1 MNKRSRKEQ
10 KVSYLKRPLL
20 SAAVTQLIAAVI
32 STYCYRE
39 KLHWSAVPVIVLV
52 GILAFEVLRIC
63 VRFNK
68 NSCLY
73 YLIFLIFPVTIIRT
87 GIVSDRLGKCYENIT
102 FTGTIYNMQ
111 NKDGYNVLYI
121 NNTDIH
127 TGIIV
132 YTDDNKCNAGD
143 IVRVT
148 GDVKEFDKPR
158 NYGSFDAN
166 MYYISLGYPY
176 KCNADKVVV
185 TESNNN
191 RLRYILYVIK
201 QKIKGIYAKVYKD
214 KAGLM
219 SSIVLGD
226 KYELDIKTK
235 EEYQK
240 NGIAHLLAISGLHI
254 SLVGMAVYK
263 LIRKYIGIMKASV
276 ISIAV
281 IIMYLIMTGETVSA
295 KRAVCMLVLIIIAD
309 VYGRTFDILTGLS
322 AASILILGR
331 NPYTVYSM
339 SYIMSF
345 LAIIGISQLYPVL
358 MPDEKA
364 INSRMDNTGKIVKKL
379 IVYIINALLCSIVV
393 TIATLPAVLY
403 SYNSVFL
410 TSIFINCIVIPLMP
424 VVMIT
429 GIITAFAGFI
439 SLKLAYFTAGAGN
452 YVLDFYDFV
461 CERNSRLGQFRIIT
475 GQPPAGVIIVYSV
488 LMIIF
493 IIINKPSFKYNF
505 KNYCKMHSLVN
516 KAINCII
523 AVMLV
528 VLVLN
533 MRYKPYNGLQINML
547 DVGQGDSIYVSAS
560 GRYNFLFDGGS
571 TDIKSAGQY
580 RVYPALR
587 AMGCKYIDC
596 IFISHTDND
605 HISAVMELIKMCDDT
620 FSIGSIVMPDIKG
633 KENIEAYMKLV
644 DMAYKAGINVC
655 YAVRGYTF
663 TVGELDIKCIHPC
676 AGYDYEDSNDYSAV
690 YCISYK
696 KFSML
701 MTGDAESRAEDCLI
715 NDINKE
721 RAANVD
727 IKDELSDITV
737 LKVGHHGSKYAT
749 SDKLLKTIKPQY
761 ALISCGINNRYG
773 HPHSETLERL
783 EDNNCKVYVT
793 NTLGEIIIRTDG
805 YKMSVHQY
813 LQ

>member
-1 MNKRSRKEQ
+1 MLGLGVRKNPFI
-10 KVSYLKRPLL
+10 Y
-20 SAAVTQLIAAVI
+20 
-32 STYCYRE
+32 
-39 KLHWSAVPVIVLV
+39 
-52 GILAFEVLRIC
+52 EVMP
-63 VRFNK
+63 
-68 NSCLY
+68 S
-73 YLIFLIFPVTIIRT
+73 
-87 GIVSDRLGKCYENIT
+87 
-102 FTGTIYNMQ
+102 
-111 NKDGYNVLYI
+111 
-121 NNTDIH
+121 
-127 TGIIV
+127 
-132 YTDDNKCNAGD
+132 
-143 IVRVT
+143 
-148 GDVKEFDKPR
+148 
-158 NYGSFDAN
+158 
-166 MYYISLGYPY
+166 
-176 KCNADKVVV
+176 
-185 TESNNN
+185 
-191 RLRYILYVIK
+191 ILYRVK
-201 QKIKGIYAKVYKD
+201 PQ
-214 KAGLM
+214 
-219 SSIVLGD
+219 
-226 KYELDIKTK
+226 T
-235 EEYQK
+235 
-240 NGIAHLLAISGLHI
+240 GLHI

-263 LIRKYIGIMKASV
+263 LIRKYIGIIKASV

-309 VYGRTFDILTGLS
+309 VHGRTFDILTGLS
-322 AASILILGR
+322 AASILMLGR
-331 NPYTVYSM
+331 NPYAVYSM

-358 MPDEKA
+358 MLDEKA
-364 INSRMDNTGKIVKKL
+364 INNVWFMDNIKSVKNIKSIYKVMCRLNSRTDNDGKIIRKL
-379 IVYIINALLCSIVV
+379 IVYIANAVLCSTSV
-393 TIATLPAVLY
+393 TLMTLPAVLY
-403 SYNSVFL
+403 SYNSVFV
-410 TSIFINCIVIPLMP
+410 TSVFINCIVIPLMP

-439 SLKLAYFTAGAGN
+439 SLKLAYFTAGAGG
-452 YVLDFYDFV
+452 YVLNFYDFV
-461 CERNSRLGQFRIIT
+461 CERNSGLGQFRIIT
-475 GQPPAGVIIVYSV
+475 GQPPAGVIVVYSM
-488 LMIIF
+488 LLIIF

-505 KNYCKMHSLVN
+505 KNYCKMYSLVN

-560 GRYNFLFDGGS
+560 GRHNFLFDGGS
-571 TDIKSAGQY
+571 TDIKNAGQY
-580 RVYPALR
+580 QVYPALR

-605 HISAVMELIKMCDDT
+605 HISAVMELINMCDDT

-644 DMAYKAGINVC
+644 DMADKAGINVC
-655 YAVRGYTF
+655 YAVRGDTF
-663 TVGELDIKCIHPC
+663 TVGDLDIKCIHPC
-676 AGYDYEDSNDYSAV
+676 AGYDYEDSNDCSAV

-696 KFSML
+696 EFSML
-701 MTGDAESRAEDCLI
+701 MTGDAESRAENCLI

-721 RAANVD
+721 SADNVNV
-727 IKDELSDITV
+727 KDELSDITV

-749 SDKLLKTIKPQY
+749 SNKLLKTIKPQY

-793 NTLGEIIIRTDG
+793 NTSGEITIKTDG

>member
-1 MNKRSRKEQ
+1 M
-10 KVSYLKRPLL
+10 KRPLL

-364 INSRMDNTGKIVKKL
+364 INSRMDNTGKIVKKS
-379 IVYIINALLCSIVV
+379 IVYIINALLCSIAV
-393 TIATLPAVLY
+393 TLATLPAVLY
-403 SYNSVFL
+403 SYNSVFM

-452 YVLDFYDFV
+452 YVLDYYDFV

-475 GQPPAGVIIVYSV
+475 GQPPAGIIIVYSV

-516 KAINCII
+516 KAINNII

-560 GRYNFLFDGGS
+560 GRHNFCL
-571 TDIKSAGQY
+571 T
-580 RVYPALR
+580 V
-587 AMGCKYIDC
+587 
-596 IFISHTDND
+596 
-605 HISAVMELIKMCDDT
+605 
-620 FSIGSIVMPDIKG
+620 
-633 KENIEAYMKLV
+633 EAR
-644 DMAYKAGINVC
+644 I
-655 YAVRGYTF
+655 
-663 TVGELDIKCIHPC
+663 
-676 AGYDYEDSNDYSAV
+676 
-690 YCISYK
+690 
-696 KFSML
+696 
-701 MTGDAESRAEDCLI
+701 
-715 NDINKE
+715 
-721 RAANVD
+721 
-727 IKDELSDITV
+727 
-737 LKVGHHGSKYAT
+737 LKVQDSTGCILHCVRWAVN
-749 SDKLLKTIKPQY
+749 I
-761 ALISCGINNRYG
+761 
-773 HPHSETLERL
+773 
-783 EDNNCKVYVT
+783 
-793 NTLGEIIIRTDG
+793 
-805 YKMSVHQY
+805 
-813 LQ
+813 

>member
-1 MNKRSRKEQ
+1 M
-10 KVSYLKRPLL
+10 KRPLL

-63 VRFNK
+63 VRF
-68 NSCLY
+68 
-73 YLIFLIFPVTIIRT
+73 
-87 GIVSDRLGKCYENIT
+87 
-102 FTGTIYNMQ
+102 
-111 NKDGYNVLYI
+111 
-121 NNTDIH
+121 
-127 TGIIV
+127 
-132 YTDDNKCNAGD
+132 
-143 IVRVT
+143 
-148 GDVKEFDKPR
+148 
-158 NYGSFDAN
+158 
-166 MYYISLGYPY
+166 
-176 KCNADKVVV
+176 
-185 TESNNN
+185 
-191 RLRYILYVIK
+191 
-201 QKIKGIYAKVYKD
+201 KGIYAKVYKD

-364 INSRMDNTGKIVKKL
+364 INSRMDNTGKIVKKS
-379 IVYIINALLCSIVV
+379 IVYIINALLCSIAV
-393 TIATLPAVLY
+393 TLATLPAVLY

-475 GQPPAGVIIVYSV
+475 GQPPAGIIIVYSV

-516 KAINCII
+516 KAINNII

-533 MRYKPYNGLQINML
+533 MHYKPYNGLQINML

-560 GRYNFLFDGGS
+560 GRHNFLFDGGS

-605 HISAVMELIKMCDDT
+605 HISAVMELIKMCNDT

-644 DMAYKAGINVC
+644 DMADKAGINVC

>member
-1 MNKRSRKEQ
+1 MAGIGVKLQ
-10 KVSYLKRPLL
+10 KIYDRR
-20 SAAVTQLIAAVI
+20 T
-32 STYCYRE
+32 
-39 KLHWSAVPVIVLV
+39 
-52 GILAFEVLRIC
+52 ILANLAGFGY
-63 VRFNK
+63 
-68 NSCLY
+68 STM
-73 YLIFLIFPVTIIRT
+73 VTIAPMFVVI
-87 GIVSDRLGKCYENIT
+87 GNVMLMSHFLGYET
-102 FTGTIYNMQ
+102 VGYARRGLFSGT
-111 NKDGYNVLYI
+111 VLYI
-121 NNTDIH
+121 FIFSLLVAAPFNAVLSRYMSDI
-127 TGIIV
+127 
-132 YTDDNKCNAGD
+132 
-143 IVRVT
+143 
-148 GDVKEFDKPR
+148 
-158 NYGSFDAN
+158 
-166 MYYISLGYPY
+166 
-176 KCNADKVVV
+176 
-185 TESNNN
+185 
-191 RLRYILYVIK
+191 
-201 QKIKGIYAKVYKD
+201 IYEE
-214 KAGLM
+214 
-219 SSIVLGD
+219 
-226 KYELDIKTK
+226 KYE
-235 EEYQK
+235 
-240 NGIAHLLAISGLHI
+240 
-254 SLVGMAVYK
+254 
-263 LIRKYIGIMKASV
+263 
-276 ISIAV
+276 
-281 IIMYLIMTGETVSA
+281 
-295 KRAVCMLVLIIIAD
+295 
-309 VYGRTFDILTGLS
+309 DILPCYDVGLFLNICFGCLFAIPFCIREYLKGQVDLVFVFTG
-322 AASILILGR
+322 
-331 NPYTVYSM
+331 
-339 SYIMSF
+339 F
-345 LAIIGISQLYPVL
+345 
-358 MPDEKA
+358 
-364 INSRMDNTGKIVKKL
+364 
-379 IVYIINALLCSIVV
+379 C
-393 TIATLPAVLY
+393 
-403 SYNSVFL
+403 
-410 TSIFINCIVIPLMP
+410 
-424 VVMIT
+424 
-429 GIITAFAGFI
+429 GFI

-475 GQPPAGVIIVYSV
+475 GQPPAGIIIVYSV

-516 KAINCII
+516 KAINNII

-533 MRYKPYNGLQINML
+533 MHYKPYNGLQINML

-560 GRYNFLFDGGS
+560 GRHNFLFDGGS

-605 HISAVMELIKMCDDT
+605 HISAVMELIKMCNDT

-644 DMAYKAGINVC
+644 DMADKAGINVC

>member
-1 MNKRSRKEQ
+1 
-10 KVSYLKRPLL
+10 
-20 SAAVTQLIAAVI
+20 
-32 STYCYRE
+32 
-39 KLHWSAVPVIVLV
+39 
-52 GILAFEVLRIC
+52 
-63 VRFNK
+63 
-68 NSCLY
+68 
-73 YLIFLIFPVTIIRT
+73 
-87 GIVSDRLGKCYENIT
+87 
-102 FTGTIYNMQ
+102 
-111 NKDGYNVLYI
+111 
-121 NNTDIH
+121 
-127 TGIIV
+127 
-132 YTDDNKCNAGD
+132 
-143 IVRVT
+143 
-148 GDVKEFDKPR
+148 
-158 NYGSFDAN
+158 
-166 MYYISLGYPY
+166 
-176 KCNADKVVV
+176 
-185 TESNNN
+185 
-191 RLRYILYVIK
+191 
-201 QKIKGIYAKVYKD
+201 
-214 KAGLM
+214 
-219 SSIVLGD
+219 
-226 KYELDIKTK
+226 
-235 EEYQK
+235 
-240 NGIAHLLAISGLHI
+240 
-254 SLVGMAVYK
+254 
-263 LIRKYIGIMKASV
+263 
-276 ISIAV
+276 
-281 IIMYLIMTGETVSA
+281 
-295 KRAVCMLVLIIIAD
+295 MLVLIIIAD

-364 INSRMDNTGKIVKKL
+364 INSRMDNTGKIVKKS
-379 IVYIINALLCSIVV
+379 IVYIINALLCSIAV
-393 TIATLPAVLY
+393 TLATLPAVLY
-403 SYNSVFL
+403 SYNSVFM

-461 CERNSRLGQFRIIT
+461 CERNSRLRQFRIIT
-475 GQPPAGVIIVYSV
+475 GQPLARIIIVYSV

-516 KAINCII
+516 KAINNII

-533 MRYKPYNGLQINML
+533 MHYKPYNGLQINML

-560 GRYNFLFDGGS
+560 GRHNFLFDGGS

-587 AMGCKYIDC
+587 AMGCKYIDS

-605 HISAVMELIKMCDDT
+605 HISAVMELIKMCNDT

-644 DMAYKAGINVC
+644 DMADKAGINVC

>member
-1 MNKRSRKEQ
+1 M
-10 KVSYLKRPLL
+10 KRPLL

-87 GIVSDRLGKCYENIT
+87 GIVSDRLGKCYEDIT

-263 LIRKYIGIMKASV
+263 LIRKYIGIIKASV

-295 KRAVCMLVLIIIAD
+295 KRAVCM
-309 VYGRTFDILTGLS
+309 
-322 AASILILGR
+322 
-331 NPYTVYSM
+331 
-339 SYIMSF
+339 

-364 INSRMDNTGKIVKKL
+364 INSRMDNTGKIVKKS
-379 IVYIINALLCSIVV
+379 IVYIINALLCSIAV
-393 TIATLPAVLY
+393 TLATLPAVLY
-403 SYNSVFL
+403 SYNSVFM

-475 GQPPAGVIIVYSV
+475 GQPPAGIIIVYSV

-516 KAINCII
+516 KAINNII

-533 MRYKPYNGLQINML
+533 MHYKPYNGLQINML

-560 GRYNFLFDGGS
+560 GRHNFLFDGGS

-644 DMAYKAGINVC
+644 DMADKAGINVC

>member
-1 MNKRSRKEQ
+1 
-10 KVSYLKRPLL
+10 
-20 SAAVTQLIAAVI
+20 
-32 STYCYRE
+32 
-39 KLHWSAVPVIVLV
+39 
-52 GILAFEVLRIC
+52 
-63 VRFNK
+63 
-68 NSCLY
+68 
-73 YLIFLIFPVTIIRT
+73 
-87 GIVSDRLGKCYENIT
+87 
-102 FTGTIYNMQ
+102 
-111 NKDGYNVLYI
+111 
-121 NNTDIH
+121 
-127 TGIIV
+127 
-132 YTDDNKCNAGD
+132 
-143 IVRVT
+143 
-148 GDVKEFDKPR
+148 
-158 NYGSFDAN
+158 
-166 MYYISLGYPY
+166 
-176 KCNADKVVV
+176 
-185 TESNNN
+185 
-191 RLRYILYVIK
+191 
-201 QKIKGIYAKVYKD
+201 
-214 KAGLM
+214 
-219 SSIVLGD
+219 
-226 KYELDIKTK
+226 
-235 EEYQK
+235 
-240 NGIAHLLAISGLHI
+240 
-254 SLVGMAVYK
+254 
-263 LIRKYIGIMKASV
+263 
-276 ISIAV
+276 
-281 IIMYLIMTGETVSA
+281 
-295 KRAVCMLVLIIIAD
+295 
-309 VYGRTFDILTGLS
+309 
-322 AASILILGR
+322 
-331 NPYTVYSM
+331 
-339 SYIMSF
+339 
-345 LAIIGISQLYPVL
+345 

-364 INSRMDNTGKIVKKL
+364 INSRMDNTGKIVKKS
-379 IVYIINALLCSIVV
+379 IVYIINALLCSIAV
-393 TIATLPAVLY
+393 TLATLPAVLY
-403 SYNSVFL
+403 SYNSVFM

-475 GQPPAGVIIVYSV
+475 GQPPAGIIIVYSV

-516 KAINCII
+516 KAINNII

-533 MRYKPYNGLQINML
+533 MHYKPYNGLQINML

-560 GRYNFLFDGGS
+560 GRHNFLFDGGS

-644 DMAYKAGINVC
+644 DMADKAGINVC

-663 TVGELDIKCIHPC
+663 TVGELDVKCIHPC
-676 AGYDYEDSNDYSAV
+676 SGYDYEDSNDYSAV

-749 SDKLLKTIKPQY
+749 SDKLLKTINPQY
-761 ALISCGINNRYG
+761 ALISCGIINRYG

>member
-339 SYIMSF
+339 
-345 LAIIGISQLYPVL
+345 
-358 MPDEKA
+358 
-364 INSRMDNTGKIVKKL
+364 
-379 IVYIINALLCSIVV
+379 
-393 TIATLPAVLY
+393 
-403 SYNSVFL
+403 

-475 GQPPAGVIIVYSV
+475 GQPPAGIIIVYSV

-505 KNYCKMHSLVN
+505 NNYYKMHSLVN
-516 KAINCII
+516 KAINNII

-533 MRYKPYNGLQINML
+533 MHYKPYNGLQINML

-560 GRYNFLFDGGS
+560 GRHNFLFDGGS

-644 DMAYKAGINVC
+644 DMADKAGINVC

>member
-1 MNKRSRKEQ
+1 
-10 KVSYLKRPLL
+10 
-20 SAAVTQLIAAVI
+20 
-32 STYCYRE
+32 
-39 KLHWSAVPVIVLV
+39 
-52 GILAFEVLRIC
+52 
-63 VRFNK
+63 
-68 NSCLY
+68 
-73 YLIFLIFPVTIIRT
+73 
-87 GIVSDRLGKCYENIT
+87 
-102 FTGTIYNMQ
+102 
-111 NKDGYNVLYI
+111 
-121 NNTDIH
+121 
-127 TGIIV
+127 
-132 YTDDNKCNAGD
+132 
-143 IVRVT
+143 
-148 GDVKEFDKPR
+148 
-158 NYGSFDAN
+158 

-226 KYELDIKTK
+226 NKTK

-364 INSRMDNTGKIVKKL
+364 INNRMDNTGKIVKKS
-379 IVYIINALLCSIVV
+379 IVYIINALLCSIAV
-393 TIATLPAVLY
+393 TLATLPAVLY
-403 SYNSVFL
+403 SYNSVFM

-475 GQPPAGVIIVYSV
+475 GQPPAGIIIVYSV

-505 KNYCKMHSLVN
+505 NNYYKMHSLVN

-533 MRYKPYNGLQINML
+533 MHYKPYNGLQINML

-560 GRYNFLFDGGS
+560 GRHNFLFDGGS

-644 DMAYKAGINVC
+644 DMADKAGINVC